1 MYVRDRSALDPPAA
15 PPSRRAPRSTAPS
28 RGPRALVGAGTL
40 VVALSACSTAEP
52 PVAPLPSPSPS
63 PSIDPITPPA
73 RLECTVETPSTELTP
88 ARLLNRFEYDNVVRD
103 LFQLDATDTL
113 TPSADFPAENRVSGF
128 DNNAVSHKVN
138 PLLVDKLVGA
148 AERISAYVVER
159 HLARATGGC
168 DVASAGE
175 QACLDRVVDV
185 IAPRAF
191 RRPLT
196 ADERAALRSFITA
209 TRATESFADT
219 VRLTL
224 QVLLQSPQF
233 LYRLEPGDLGAD
245 GSKLVPLQ
253 GAELAARLSFFLWGS
268 SPDDAL
274 LAAAA
279 DGSLLQP
286 AVYRAQVERLLAD
299 PRARRV
305 ARHFHRMW
313 LRTETLESITKDAA
327 TYPTYTPELR
337 DSWLAS
343 VDAWVDQS
351 FWVDGTLGAM
361 LKKPQ
366 LFADARL
373 AGVLGIPAGGGG
385 TGGLTR
391 HELDGQR
398 YAGLLTQPAVIAAL
412 SLTNQ
417 SSPVKRGVFV
427 RERLLCQTL
436 APPPANVA
444 IEPPDPAPGLSTRE
458 RFAVHTE
465 AATCAICHVR
475 IDPVGFGLERFD
487 GLGRYRELDNG
498 RPVDDSGELRY
509 LRDASIEGPF
519 VGAVEL
525 SKRLADSVEVSD
537 CVATQWLKYALG
549 RDPTAADACS
559 LVNVQTTFAESGGDF
574 RALLIAITETDA
586 FRYRA
591 ADVD

>member
-15 PPSRRAPRSTAPS
+15 PPRGAQRPLASVLRSSAC
-28 RGPRALVGAGTL
+28 ALVA
-40 VVALSACSTAEP
+40 ALSACSTAEP
-52 PVAPLPSPSPS
+52 PVTQQPSPFPS
-63 PSIDPITPPA
+63 PSIDPVTPPT
-73 RLECTVETPSTELTP
+73 RLECTIDTPSTALTP

-103 LFQLDATDTL
+103 LFLLDATDAL

-128 DNNAVSHKVN
+128 DNNAASHKVN

-148 AERISAYVVER
+148 AERVSAYVVER
-159 HLARATGGC
+159 RLARATGGC

-196 ADERAALRSFITA
+196 ADERTALRTFIAA

-219 VRLTL
+219 VRLAL

-253 GAELAARLSFFLWGS
+253 GPELATRLSFFLWGS
-268 SPDDAL
+268 APDDAL

-279 DGSLLQP
+279 DGTLLQP

-313 LRTETLESITKDAA
+313 LKTETLESITKDTA
-327 TYPTYTPELR
+327 TYPAYTPELR

-343 VDAWVDQS
+343 IDAWVDQS
-351 FWVDGTLGAM
+351 FWVDGKLGAM
-361 LKKPQ
+361 LKTPQ
-366 LFADARL
+366 VFADARL
-373 AGVLGIPAGGGG
+373 AGVLGLPTGGN
-385 TGGLTR
+385 GLTR
-391 HELDGQR
+391 HTLDATR
-398 YAGLLTQPAVIAAL
+398 YAGLLTQPAIIAAL
-412 SLTNQ
+412 SLPNQ
-417 SSPVKRGVFV
+417 SSPIKRGVFV

-444 IEPPDPAPGLSTRE
+444 IKPPDPAPGLSTRE

-498 RPVDDSGELRY
+498 RPVEDSGELRY
-509 LRDASIEGPF
+509 LRDASVEGAF
-519 VGAVEL
+519 TGAVEL

-559 LVNVQTTFAESGGDF
+559 VVNVQTTFAESGGDF

>member
-1 MYVRDRSALDPPAA
+1 MYVRDRSALDPPNRA
-15 PPSRRAPRSTAPS
+15 RRAPGVVA
-28 RGPRALVGAGTL
+28 RALVLGGLA
-40 VVALSACSTAEP
+40 VVTACSTAE
-52 PVAPLPSPSPS
+52 APTTPTPSPSPT
-63 PSIDPITPPA
+63 IDPISPPV
-73 RLECTVETPSTELTP
+73 RLECTIDTPSTDLTP

-103 LFQLDATDTL
+103 LFQLDATDPLAT
-113 TPSADFPAENRVSGF
+113 SADFPAENRVSGF
-128 DNNAVSHKVN
+128 DNNAASHKVN

-148 AERISAYVVER
+148 AERISAYVVAQ
-159 HLARATGGC
+159 HLTRATGGC
-168 DVASAGE
+168 DVAAAGE

-185 IAPRAF
+185 VAPRAF

-196 ADERAALRSFITA
+196 ADERAALRAFVTA

-224 QVLLQSPQF
+224 QVVLQSPQF
-233 LYRLEPGDLGAD
+233 LYRLEPGELGTD

-253 GAELAARLSFFLWGS
+253 GPELAARLSFFLWGS
-268 SPDDAL
+268 APDDAL

-313 LRTETLESITKDAA
+313 LKTETLSSITKDVA
-327 TYPTYTPELR
+327 TYPAYTPELR

-373 AGVLGIPAGGGG
+373 AAALGLPAGGG

-391 HELDGQR
+391 HDLDGQR

-519 VGAVEL
+519 TGAVEL
-525 SKRLADSVEVSD
+525 SKRLASSVEVSD